1 MNKQVNTENYR
12 IMRLTD
18 LQAESYIAPAM
29 HCYFIEPFSPI
40 AQSGGSNEDPDNP
53 GGPEGGY
60 D

>member
-1 MNKQVNTENYR
+1 MYKQVTTENYKK
-12 IMRLTD
+12 MRPTN

-29 HCYFIEPFSPI
+29 HCFFIEPFSPI
-40 AQSGGSNEDPDNP
+40 AQSGSNEDPDNP